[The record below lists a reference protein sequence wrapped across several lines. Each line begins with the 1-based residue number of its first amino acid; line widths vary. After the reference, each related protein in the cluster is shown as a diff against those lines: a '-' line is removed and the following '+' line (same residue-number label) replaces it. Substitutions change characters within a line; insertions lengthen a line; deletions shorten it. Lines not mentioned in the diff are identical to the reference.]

1 VVVLMSYAARYLQ
14 AHGQAC
20 IIKRTPEVQSYV
32 SLKRSTRAT
41 RDVVLRDAYWEGLI
55 LAESLLA
62 SGEVIKVGSTQ
73 YIVQS
78 VDGDP
83 ASGELAFFAAKVNA
97 SLTHQRYTETVD
109 PNTGNIVQAWTTLN
123 ASLPAFGQAVTAA
136 LRQADPGLLETTRY
150 LFFVPKTAG
159 VQVMDRLVLSGE
171 NLQVNALDEIMLPGV
186 ARIQAGQ
193 DVRP

>member
-1 VVVLMSYAARYLQ
+1 MSYAARYLQ

-32 SLKRSTRAT
+32 SLKRSTRGT
-41 RDVVLRDAYWEGLI
+41 RDPGTRDAYWEGLI

-62 SGEVIKVGSTQ
+62 SGEVIEIGGTQ

-97 SLTHQRYTETVD
+97 SLTHQRYEETVD
-109 PNTGNIVQAWTTLN
+109 EYGNIIQQWTTLN

-159 VQVMDRLVLSGE
+159 VRVMDRLVLGGE
-171 NLQVNALDEIMLPGV
+171 NLQASAVDEIMLPGV

>member
-1 VVVLMSYAARYLQ
+1 MSYAAKYLQ

-20 IIKRTPEVQSYV
+20 VIKRTPEVQSYA

-41 RDVVLRDAYWEGLI
+41 RDPGTRDAYWEGLI

-62 SGEVIKVGSTQ
+62 SGEVVEIGGTQ
-73 YIVQS
+73 YLVQS
-78 VDGDP
+78 VDADP

-109 PNTGNIVQAWTTLN
+109 PNTGNIIQGWTTLN
-123 ASLPAFGQAVTAA
+123 ASLSAFGQVVTAS
-136 LRQADPGLLETTRY
+136 LRQTDPGLLETTKY
-150 LFFVPKTAG
+150 VFFVPKVAG
-159 VQVMDRLVLSGE
+159 VQVMDRLVLGGE
-171 NLQVNALDEIMLPGV
+171 NLQVNAVDEIMLPGV

>member
-1 VVVLMSYAARYLQ
+1 MSYAARYLQ

-32 SLKRSTRAT
+32 SMKRSTRGT
-41 RDVVLRDAYWEGLI
+41 RDPGTRDAYWEGLI

-62 SGEVIKVGSTQ
+62 SGEVIEIGGTQ

-97 SLTHQRYTETVD
+97 SLTHQRYQETVD
-109 PNTGNIVQAWTTLN
+109 EYGNIIQQWITLN

-150 LFFVPKTAG
+150 LFFVSKTAG
-159 VQVMDRLVLSGE
+159 VQVMDRLVLGGE
-171 NLQVNALDEIMLPGV
+171 NLQVDALDEIMLPGV
-186 ARIQAGQ
+186 ARIQARQ